1 MIDKE
6 HPLPVTKQ
14 CHILKLSRSSFYYK
28 PAPVSD
34 NDREL
39 MRLIDEIHLEE
50 PYLGSRG
57 MRNVLRMRGYT
68 IGRIHVRTLMR
79 TMGIEALYR
88 KPRLSKPHPGHTVY
102 PYLLRG
108 LDITDANHVWCSDIM
123 YIPMARGFCYL
134 VAVMDW
140 ASRKVLSWRLSNT
153 LDASFCIEALE
164 EAIMKYGTPYIFNT
178 DQGSQFTSD
187 SFTAILKA
195 HGIRISMDSQGSW
208 RDNIIIERL
217 WKTVKYEEI
226 YLKAHE
232 SISHA
237 RKELVKFFDRYNARR
252 PHQGLN
258 DRTPDDVYWQT
269 LPNVKDAV

>member
-6 HPLPVTKQ
+6 HPLPITKQ
-14 CHILKLSRSSFYYK
+14 CHILQLSRSSIYYA
-28 PAPVSD
+28 PAPASD

-57 MRNVLRMRGYT
+57 MKSILRMRGHKV
-68 IGRIHVRTLMR
+68 GRIHVRTLMR
-79 TMGIEALYR
+79 TMGIEALYK

-108 LDITDANHVWCSDIM
+108 LAITEANHVWCADIT

-153 LDASFCIEALE
+153 LDTSFCVEALE
-164 EAIMKYGTPYIFNT
+164 EAIMKYGTPGIFNT
-178 DQGSQFTSD
+178 DQGSQFTSYE
-187 SFTAILKA
+187 FTTTLTNNN
-195 HGIRISMDSQGSW
+195 IRISMDGQGRW
-208 RDNIIIERL
+208 RDNIVIERL

-226 YLKAHE
+226 YLKAYE

-237 RKELVKFFDRYNARR
+237 KMELMKFFDRYNTRR

-258 DRTPDDVYWQT
+258 DRIPDDVYWGT
-269 LPNVKDAV
+269 LPKVSDAV

>member
-1 MIDKE
+1 M
-6 HPLPVTKQ
+6 PVTKQ
-14 CHILKLSRSSFYYK
+14 CQILKLSRSSLYYT
-28 PAPVSD
+28 PVPVSD

-39 MRLIDEIHLEE
+39 MRIIDEIHLEE

-57 MRNVLRMRGYT
+57 MRNVLRMRGYKV
-68 IGRIHVRTLMR
+68 GRIHVRTLMR
-79 TMGIEALYR
+79 TMGVEAIYR
-88 KPRLSKPHPGHTVY
+88 KPRLSKPHPGHTAY

-108 LDITDANHVWCSDIM
+108 FDIIEANSVWCSDIT

-153 LDASFCIEALE
+153 LDASFCMEALE
-164 EAIMKYGTPYIFNT
+164 EAIMKYGTPHIFNT

-187 SFTAILKA
+187 SFTGILKA
-195 HGIRISMDSQGSW
+195 HNITISMDGQGRW

-226 YLKAHE
+226 YLKAYE

-237 RKELVKFFDRYNARR
+237 KKELTKFFDRYNTRR

-258 DRTPDDVYWQT
+258 DRIPDDVYWSM
-269 LPNVKDAV
+269 LPKVKDAV

>member
-6 HPLPVTKQ
+6 HELPITKQ
-14 CHILKLSRSSFYYK
+14 CKILELSRSSIYYV

-34 NDREL
+34 KDKEL

-57 MRNVLRMRGYT
+57 IKSVLRMRGQN

-79 TMGIEALYR
+79 KIGIEAIYK
-88 KPRLSKPHPGHTVY
+88 KPNLSKPHPEHKVY

-108 LDITDANHVWCSDIM
+108 LDITEANSVWCSDIT
-123 YIPMARGFCYL
+123 YIPMAKGFCYL
-134 VAVMDW
+134 VAIMDW

-153 LDASFCIEALE
+153 LDASFCVEALE
-164 EAIMKYGTPYIFNT
+164 EALMKYGKPDIFNT

-187 SFTAILKA
+187 NFIQVLKD
-195 HGIRISMDSQGSW
+195 HGIRIGMDGQGRW
-208 RDNIIIERL
+208 MDNVFIERL
-217 WKTVKYEEI
+217 WKTVKYQEV
-226 YLKAHE
+226 YLKAYE

-237 RKELVKFFDRYNARR
+237 RKELTKFFERYNMWR
-252 PHQGLN
+252 PHQGLD
-258 DRTPDDVYWQT
+258 DRTPDDVYWST
-269 LPNVKDAV
+269 LPKAKEAI